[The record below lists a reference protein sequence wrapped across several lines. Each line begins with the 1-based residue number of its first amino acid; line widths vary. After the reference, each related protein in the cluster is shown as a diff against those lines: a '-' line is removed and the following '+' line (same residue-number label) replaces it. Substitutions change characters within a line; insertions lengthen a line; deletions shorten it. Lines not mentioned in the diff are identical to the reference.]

1 MLPIASFRRPLA
13 ALATTLC
20 LLLPHAGQATPALSV
35 EELPNDLKGWV
46 PWAMQGHENLACP
59 VAHDDHQHRSCVWP
73 SRLEISIE
81 GRVGRFSST
90 VEVIGE
96 RSAVML
102 PGESGAWPTGV
113 QTQDGRA
120 WPVTSQGERPVVW
133 LPPGR
138 HVLSGQIRWQQTPR
152 TVRVP
157 AHTGLLS
164 VRSHGTELNPVTD
177 RADRLWLQQTDAPT
191 PSAPELGNRLELRIH
206 RRIDDAIPR
215 RITTHYELN
224 VAGQPREIE
233 LPAALLA
240 DTQAEAL
247 RSALPA
253 RLYPDGRL
261 QVQLRAGAWQI
272 EVDARQMKPVEALS
286 LPPGAGPEI
295 WSYEG
300 HNDLHVS
307 EIEGVESIDPDQAGV
322 PKPWRRLPAYQMQA
336 DSQMLIVPKTR
347 GDAAPAGNS
356 LQLTRELWLDFDGQG
371 MTQLD
376 HLNGTLSRGWR
387 LELSPPARL
396 GYANANGTALPI
408 NRLPAG
414 TADTT
419 ANPGIELRH
428 QELSLEALSRIEG
441 RPAELPVNGWN
452 TVLSSVD
459 TVLHLPPGWM
469 LLSTTG
475 VQEISPATW
484 TSRWRLFDLFFVLL
498 GGIAAFRLL
507 GAARGALMSVAIVLS
522 WCELAF
528 VGSSWLMLL
537 LCVALLRALT
547 GASRLRPMI
556 LVAANSLL
564 ALILLVMLPFSVQQI
579 RSIIYPGLEHSHAY
593 NPSREHL
600 YSATKAAETARPSS
614 MRTKAQQALEQA
626 ADDSGVRSA
635 PYLSPP
641 QPPRSQQA
649 IQIQTG
655 PGLPAWEWNRYE
667 LRNSGDVQ
675 PEESMR
681 LYLLPPLGSA
691 LHHTVLLFVLY
702 AALWQMFRAVHAL
715 RHPPAG
721 DDKVPPAS
729 ATPRAPTAGTTPMD
743 DAAPESGQTASSP
756 ATAQDDSTA
765 SGKGSSPGGGTA
777 SPAIQLALV
786 LGLALWAL
794 PPAMASEPQPGPR
807 VVKVMTQNARPTLG
821 TEKAALLE
829 ELRNRLHPPADCQP
843 SCAAVAQLRVTADRE
858 RLTLALS
865 VHAQIPTQLPL
876 PGRDTTGNWHPTQV
890 LLDDRAAMV
899 RRDERGQLWVQ
910 VPEGIHALTLNGPL
924 GAGNSIRIPL
934 PMPPHT
940 LTVQAGPWQ
949 ASGLSPDGQPRE
961 GLLNLDLPAQPKTDS
976 PQKQLSHVPDAL
988 PGFALVERTL
998 SVGDRWQTRTRI
1010 TRQGPSRAPV
1020 RVRFALLPG
1029 ESINDERVRMH
1040 DGAAEILLSGQN
1052 SLELKGTL
1060 PATETLTWQALP
1072 SLFQIER
1079 WQLQVSSRWHPSWEG
1094 LTPIHYAQGSDGVL
1108 APRWQPWP
1116 GESLKL
1122 HISAP
1127 EVIPGPTLTLER
1139 QRMKLE
1145 PGQHST
1151 TVETTLSLRAS
1162 LAGTHGVTLPADAG
1176 FLGMTLDGAHVPVQA
1191 QQGRVDIPIVPG
1203 EHEVVLRWR
1212 EARGVAG
1219 IGQRFHT
1226 SQLETRLDG
1235 TNAITTLNLPHDR
1248 VVLAAGGPPIGPA
1261 VLFWGFVPLILIASM
1276 LLARSRRT
1284 PLGPVSWFLLLLGL
1298 AQASMLGAAIVATGL
1313 LALGI
1318 KPSID
1323 EMHKKGW
1330 DRGWISGVQIA
1341 MAIWTL
1347 AMLLILYQTV
1357 HTALLG
1363 YPNMLITGNES
1374 GAHHLAWYQDRFASV
1389 AESSWVFSISLT
1401 TYRVAMLAWALWL
1414 ASSLLGWIR
1423 WGWQRFSAGGY
1434 WPDDDDTPKG
1444 STPAA
1449 RPAPNRA
1456 DIPAA
1461 GTATEALSKAN
1472 ASAAAAAL
1480 PSQLLPDPGLHPD
1493 APASTPSV
1501 GSPATSASLA
1511 GLAPPDDTTAGKA
1524 SPKAPRRSFA
1534 SSLLRWVLSIFIAII
1549 VLLFVAGLVAYNF
1562 ML

>member
-20 LLLPHAGQATPALSV
+20 LLLPHAGQATSALSV
-35 EELPNDLKGWV
+35 EQLPNDLKGWV

-120 WPVTSQGERPVVW
+120 WPVTSQGDRPVVW

-191 PSAPELGNRLELRIH
+191 QSAPEQGNRLELRIH

-233 LPAALLA
+233 LPAALLP

-247 RSALPA
+247 RSGLPA

-261 QVQLRAGAWQI
+261 QVQLRAGTWQI
-272 EVDARQMKPVEALS
+272 EVDARQMKPVQALS

-322 PKPWRRLPAYQMQA
+322 PKPWRRLPAYRMQA
-336 DSQMLIVPKTR
+336 DSPMLIVPKTR

-376 HLNGTLSRGWR
+376 HLNGTLSRDWR
-387 LELSPPARL
+387 LELGPPARL

-408 NRLPAG
+408 NRLPAD
-414 TADTT
+414 TPDTT

-475 VQEISPATW
+475 VQEISPPTW

-507 GAARGALMSVAIVLS
+507 GAARGALMSAAIVLS
-522 WCELAF
+522 WYELAF

-537 LCVALLRALT
+537 LCVTLLRALT
-547 GASRLRPMI
+547 GASRLRPMV

-600 YSATKAAETARPSS
+600 YSATKAADMARPGS
-614 MRTKAQQALEQA
+614 MRAKAQQALEQA
-626 ADDSGVRSA
+626 ADDSGIRSA

-649 IQIQTG
+649 VQIQTG

-675 PEESMR
+675 PGESMK

-691 LHHTVLLFVLY
+691 LHHTVLLLVLY
-702 AALWQMFRAVHAL
+702 AALWQMCRAVYAL

-721 DDKVPPAS
+721 DDS
-729 ATPRAPTAGTTPMD
+729 PTG
-743 DAAPESGQTASSP
+743 
-756 ATAQDDSTA
+756 
-765 SGKGSSPGGGTA
+765 PGGAQGTIHLA
-777 SPAIQLALV
+777 LALV
-786 LGLALWAL
+786 LGLTLWPL
-794 PPAMASEPQPGPR
+794 PPAQASEPQPGPR
-807 VVKVMTQNARPTLG
+807 AIKVSQGTRPALG

-843 SCAAVAQLRVTADRE
+843 ACAAVAQLRVTADRE

-876 PGRDTTGNWHPTQV
+876 PARDTTGNWHPTQV
-890 LLDDRAAMV
+890 LLDDRAAVV
-899 RRDERGQLWVQ
+899 RRDERGQIWVQ
-910 VPEGIHALTLNGPL
+910 VPEGIHALTLSGPL
-924 GAGNSIRIPL
+924 GAGSSIRIPL

-949 ASGLSPDGQPRE
+949 ASGLYPDGQPRD
-961 GLLNLDLPAQPKTDS
+961 GLLNLDLPAEPKADS

-1040 DGAAEILLSGQN
+1040 DGAAEILLSGQS

-1060 PATETLTWQALP
+1060 PATETLAWQALP

-1108 APRWQPWP
+1108 APWWQPWP
-1116 GESLKL
+1116 GESLTL
-1122 HISAP
+1122 HVSAP

-1139 QRMKLE
+1139 QQMKLE

-1162 LAGTHGVTLPADAG
+1162 LAGTHGVTLPAGAE
-1176 FLGMTLDGAHVPVQA
+1176 FLGMTLDGTHVPVQA

-1212 EARGVAG
+1212 EAHGVAG
-1219 IGQRFHT
+1219 IGQRFLT
-1226 SQLETRLDG
+1226 SPLETRLEG
-1235 TNAITTLNLPHDR
+1235 TNAITTLNLPYDR

-1261 VLFWGFVPLILIASM
+1261 VLFWGFVPLILIASV

-1318 KPSID
+1318 KPSIG
-1323 EMHKKGW
+1323 EMRQKGW
-1330 DRGWISGVQIA
+1330 DRGWISAVQVS
-1341 MAIWTL
+1341 L
-1347 AMLLILYQTV
+1347 ALWALVMLVVLYQTV

-1389 AESSWVFSISLT
+1389 ADSSWVFSISLT

-1414 ASSLLGWIR
+1414 ASSLLAWIR

-1434 WPDDDDTPKG
+1434 WPEDDDPPKG
-1444 STPAA
+1444 PPPAA
-1449 RPAPNRA
+1449 RPSPDGALTPMA
-1456 DIPAA
+1456 DTTPAR
-1461 GTATEALSKAN
+1461 SSVPV
-1472 ASAAAAAL
+1472 ASPVSPAAAAAATTGAEVDVDTQAQAAPEAP
-1480 PSQLLPDPGLHPD
+1480 PSPGTPPIAPTDTSSASSPDGPTSTPDPLSPASSVAGRALPD
-1493 APASTPSV
+1493 TT
-1501 GSPATSASLA
+1501 ATSAA
-1511 GLAPPDDTTAGKA
+1511 TTATTA
-1524 SPKAPRRSFA
+1524 SPEQPRRSFV
-1534 SSLLRWVLSIFIAII
+1534 SSLLRWVLSVVIAIV
-1549 VLLFVAGLVAYNF
+1549 VLLFVAGLVVYNF
-1562 ML
+1562 VL